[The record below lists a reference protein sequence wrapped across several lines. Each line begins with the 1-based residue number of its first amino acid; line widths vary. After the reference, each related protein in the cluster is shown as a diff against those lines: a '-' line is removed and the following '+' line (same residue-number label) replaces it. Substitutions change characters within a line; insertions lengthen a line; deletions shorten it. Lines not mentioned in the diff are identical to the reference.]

1 MLGCFAVG
9 WYTRSH
15 IFPRPPSPTC
25 LFLICYEMTKKLNHR
40 MWLVLTVVYAQVE
53 VLIWVTYKYS
63 LKYLISIH
71 KIYSMLTPPEISLF
85 KEQLHPESF
94 LVTSKLLH
102 LGKDF
107 IYIQHPEAKVFFLYI
122 TSNLNICLPTLLQII
137 HVVSF

>member
-1 MLGCFAVG
+1 MLGCFAVR

-15 IFPRPPSPTC
+15 IFPRPPNPTC
-25 LFLICYEMTKKLNHR
+25 LFLIWYEMTKKLNHR

-85 KEQLHPESF
+85 KEQLHSEFF

-107 IYIQHPEAKVFFLYI
+107 IFIQHPKAKVFFLYI

-137 HVVSF
+137 HVV